1 MFDSLR
7 NQFVIPLSATIF
19 VAVGLVTGVAYCF
32 SYQSA
37 REITEQRLAA
47 VAAVA
52 VAANYPLTDSVLDQM
67 RGLSSMEIAIV
78 QQLDG
83 VILYKTKGIDATGL
97 DWERLFPSPQSEDLL
112 FLHDHSWLD
121 ERWDML
127 IRPIGIDEPSQPRR
141 IVVLSRHE
149 NQESLVLQSLYLPIA
164 TGSVA
169 AIAVGAFATVFAARI
184 SSRIRKLSEHV
195 SRIDLGKS
203 EPFVMSGPQDEIAF
217 LTDNI
222 NRMTSQLRTSQ
233 QTIASNQ
240 RSQLINQFASG
251 MAHQLRNTLT
261 GARLA
266 IQTHQQDLE
275 SQKSEDLELAV
286 EQLRLAEQ
294 SIRSLLQVR
303 TGLEHAAS
311 APQSVE
317 SITTQ
322 LLSLVRLKASH
333 RNHEIR
339 SEIQECVKSMMLND
353 GQSVLGAIL
362 NLALNGL
369 EAMPEPG
376 CLSIVVTLAESGG
389 QQLLCRFTVSD
400 TGAGPGAGI
409 ESTMMESFSTTKQ
422 EGIGIGLPMAL
433 SIANRYGGSL
443 TWKRE
448 DGWTRFLF
456 EVPVMQSLSRDE
468 LVL

>member
-1 MFDSLR
+1 MLQSIR
-7 NQFVIPLSATIF
+7 NQFVVPLSVTIF
-19 VAVGLVTGVAYCF
+19 VAVGFVTVVAYYF

-37 REITEQRLAA
+37 RQITEQRLAA
-47 VAAVA
+47 VASVA
-52 VAANYPLTDSVLDQM
+52 VAANYPLTESVLEQM

-78 QQLDG
+78 QKDDG
-83 VILYKTKGIDATGL
+83 VILSKTNGIRDSEFNF
-97 DWERLFPSPQSEDLL
+97 DRLTPKKQSEDSI
-112 FLHDHSWLD
+112 FLHDFFWKD
-121 ERWDML
+121 QRWDVL
-127 IRPIGIDEPSQPRR
+127 IRPMGVIQQSQPRR
-141 IVVLSRHE
+141 IVVLSKHE
-149 NQESLVLQSLYLPIA
+149 NQESLVSQALYLPIA

-169 AIAVGAFATVFAARI
+169 AIAVGALATFFAARI
-184 SSRIRKLSEHV
+184 SGRIRRLSDHV
-195 SRIDLGKS
+195 SRIDLGTS
-203 EPFVMSGPQDEIAF
+203 QPLVMQGPQDEIAF
-217 LTDNI
+217 LTDSV
-222 NRMTSQLRTSQ
+222 NRMTSQLRASQ
-233 QTIASNQ
+233 QTLATNQ

-266 IQTHQQDLE
+266 VQTHQQENEND
-275 SQKSEDLELAV
+275 KSEDLELAV

-311 APQSVE
+311 APQTIE
-317 SITTQ
+317 AITNQ
-322 LLSLVRLKASH
+322 LIRLVQLKASH

-339 SEIQECVKSMMLND
+339 SEVEDDVKSMMLDD

-369 EAMPEPG
+369 EAMVEPG
-376 CLSIVVTLAESGG
+376 CLSIDVALVKSPE
-389 QQLLCRFTVSD
+389 QKPFCQFVISD
-400 TGAGPGAGI
+400 SGAGPAAEI
-409 ESTMMESFSTTKQ
+409 ESTMMESFSTTKP

-448 DGWTRFLF
+448 AGRTRFF
-456 EVPVMQSLSRDE
+456 FAVPILQLANRGE
-468 LVL
+468 PTL